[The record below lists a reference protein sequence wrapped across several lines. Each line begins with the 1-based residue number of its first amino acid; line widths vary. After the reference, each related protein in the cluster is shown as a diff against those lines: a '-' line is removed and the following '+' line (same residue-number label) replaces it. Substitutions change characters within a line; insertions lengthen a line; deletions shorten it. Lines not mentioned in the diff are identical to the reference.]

1 METDLSIRLQLYAT
15 AAERLAHGGSPL
27 CARAA
32 ACRRS
37 SSASASAAIISSH
50 TRILRGDSEP
60 DAPHPGEDEIDIL
73 IAGKSGK
80 AVETATGQ
88 ADRTDDKERRHLPL
102 PPGKNTL
109 ENLALGAEGILV
121 IKGRN
126 G

>member
-15 AAERLAHGGSPL
+15 ATERLADGGSPL
-27 CARAA
+27 CARAI

-37 SSASASAAIISSH
+37 SCASASAAIISSH
-50 TRILRGDSEP
+50 TRILRGDAEP
-60 DAPHPGEDEIDIL
+60 APAQPGQDELDIL

-80 AVETATGQ
+80 AVETETGQ
-88 ADRTDDKERRHLPL
+88 ADRTDDKQRRHLPL
-102 PPGKNTL
+102 LPGTNTL